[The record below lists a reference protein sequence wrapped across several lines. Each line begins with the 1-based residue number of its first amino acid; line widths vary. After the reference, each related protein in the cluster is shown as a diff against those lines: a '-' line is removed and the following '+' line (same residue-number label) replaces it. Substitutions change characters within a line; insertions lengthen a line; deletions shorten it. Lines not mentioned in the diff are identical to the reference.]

1 MKITLQNK
9 DSVLCTGTIFVIK
22 FTMIIVMIVIGALAL
37 NANINALFNDPSTEE
52 LNYYIN

>member
-1 MKITLQNK
+1 MKTTLQNK
-9 DSVLCTGTIFVIK
+9 DSVLCTGTIFFIK

-37 NANINALFNDPSTEE
+37 NANINAMFNDPTPEE

>member
-1 MKITLQNK
+1 MKTTLQNK
-9 DSVLCTGTIFVIK
+9 DSVLCTGTIFFIK

-37 NANINALFNDPSTEE
+37 NANINALFNDPTPEE